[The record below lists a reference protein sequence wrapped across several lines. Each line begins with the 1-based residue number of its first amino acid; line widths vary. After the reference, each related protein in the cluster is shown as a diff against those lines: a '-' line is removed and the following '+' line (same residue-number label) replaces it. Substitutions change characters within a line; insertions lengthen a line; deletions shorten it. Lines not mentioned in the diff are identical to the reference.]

1 MLFPRNLCLVRGGG
15 DLATGVIYRLRRA
28 GLPVGVLELDQPRV
42 ARRRAAYA
50 EALYSGAIAVAG
62 LTARRV
68 PLEDLGGLVAPGA
81 AEFVPVVVDPAGE
94 AVARLRPDVLVD
106 ARMAKAALDTRLE
119 QAPLVVGLGPG
130 FEAGVDCHAVVETN
144 RGHDLGRVLWQGS
157 AQPDTGRPEAV
168 LGLEKERV
176 LRAPVNGR
184 LQAQKAIGDFVLPG
198 ELIAVVD
205 GQPILAPFGGVLRG
219 LVHDGLGV
227 TANEK
232 VGDLDPRG
240 RREAC
245 FTISDKS
252 LAVGGG
258 VVEAVLTWLE
268 TQNAKA
274 GS

>member
-1 MLFPRNLCLVRGGG
+1 MLFPQYLCLVRGGG

-28 GLPVGVLELDQPRV
+28 GLPVGVLELEQPRV
-42 ARRRAAYA
+42 VRRGAAYA
-50 EALYSGAIAVAG
+50 EAMYSGEIAVAG

-68 PLEDLGGLVAPGA
+68 PLDDLGGLVAPGA
-81 AEFVPVVVDPAGE
+81 VEFVPVVVDPAGQ
-94 AVARLRPDVLVD
+94 AVARLRPAVLVD
-106 ARMAKAALDTRLE
+106 GRMAKAALDTRLE

-130 FEAGVDCHAVVETN
+130 FEAGINCHAVVETN

-157 AQPDTGRPEAV
+157 AQPDTGKPEAV
-168 LGLEKERV
+168 LGFEKERV
-176 LRAPVNGR
+176 LRAPVSGR
-184 LQAQKAIGDFVLPG
+184 LQARKAIGDLVLPG
-198 ELIAVVD
+198 EQIAAVD

-219 LVHDGLGV
+219 LVHDDLPV